1 MSKILQYIKSLFHKP
16 DPVFVVLRYEQYCYI
31 RDSYGC
37 KSINDLSPI
46 IKQEFRADVN
56 FINYDRLGPNVRF
69 TFHKPEYKTWFLL
82 KWNLNEYIK

>member
-1 MSKILQYIKSLFHKP
+1 MKSFFNKP
-16 DPVFVVLRYEQYCYI
+16 NPESVVLRYEQYCYI

-37 KSINDLSPI
+37 KSIDELSPI

-56 FINYDRLGPNVRF
+56 FINYDSLSVRF
-69 TFHKPEYKTWFLL
+69 TFYKPEYKTWFLL